1 MPQEQDI
8 GGWVEVDA
16 GVEFDIDGVVERA
29 AIVTP
34 TPYWSYGQSVMF
46 TDNDVT
52 DDTEQFSYGESHS
65 ILESTYTPVVIT
77 GGPQKGLLL
86 NVYRNV

>member
-1 MPQEQDI
+1 MFEPSLPHFLATTY
-8 GGWVEVDA
+8 V
-16 GVEFDIDGVVERA
+16 
-29 AIVTP
+29 P
-34 TPYWSYGQSVMF
+34 TVAPNPYWGYGNSVKF